1 MFLEFAFVP
10 AKPQQSL
17 KPRKRPVQARSEAT
31 VAALFDASIQVL
43 LAVGYRKFTTTRVA
57 ERAGVSVGSLYQYF
71 PNRQALVTAVVERYL
86 GGLRATIEQH
96 CRELC
101 GCTLDRQVTGL
112 VDAVIAAKWGRID
125 VSRALH
131 EPLADIGG
139 TQLVTASAIK
149 IAGSVA
155 EVLRSCADVS
165 FRDVDRLALLIV
177 ISCSA
182 LLQAAITDE
191 SGALDREALRAHMH
205 AMVLGYLHEMR
216 VDQTRAAAE

>member
-1 MFLEFAFVP
+1 MT
-10 AKPQQSL
+10 AKPQAAF
-17 KPRKRPVQARSEAT
+17 KPRKQPVQARSEAT
-31 VAALFDASIQVL
+31 VEALFEASIQVL

-86 GGLRATIEQH
+86 AGIRTTIEQH
-96 CRELC
+96 CRELS
-101 GCTLDRQVTGL
+101 GCTLDPQVTGL
-112 VDAVIAAKWGRID
+112 VDAVVAAKWARIEI
-125 VSRALH
+125 SRALH

-139 TQLVTASAIK
+139 TQLVNAFAVK

-165 FRDVDRLALLIV
+165 FRDVERLALLIV
-177 ISCSA
+177 ISCNA

-191 SGALDREALRAHMH
+191 SGALDREAVRAHMR

-216 VDQTRAAAE
+216 AIEPQAAAE

>member
-1 MFLEFAFVP
+1 MFLEFAFVS
-10 AKPQQSL
+10 AKPQPSFR
-17 KPRKRPVQARSEAT
+17 PRKQPVQARSEAT
-31 VAALFDASIQVL
+31 VEAMFDASIHVL

-86 GGLRATIEQH
+86 GGIRATIEQH
-96 CRELC
+96 CRELS
-101 GCTLDRQVTGL
+101 GCTLDRQITGL
-112 VDAVIAAKWGRID
+112 IDAVIAAKWARIEI
-125 VSRALH
+125 SRALH

-139 TQLVTASAIK
+139 TQLVNAFAIK

-177 ISCSA
+177 ISCNA
-182 LLQAAITDE
+182 LLQATITDE
-191 SGALDREALRAHMH
+191 SGALDRETLRAHMR

-216 VDQTRAAAE
+216 AVEPQAAAE